1 MRRLTIFALMGIFGL
16 VSCAAPTAPTED
28 PTATAT
34 GVTEVPTLAPTE
46 QATKSP
52 TTPAAEEPTATP
64 GPTPASEATPTPR
77 VAFEPVVGLEP
88 VAEGLGAPVD
98 LMPPG
103 DGSGR
108 LFIVDQIGVI
118 RILTAEGQL
127 LDEPFLDVRDRMVGL
142 RSGYDER
149 GLLGLAFHP
158 DFAENGLFYVYYSAP
173 LSPEAPQGWNHTSYL
188 SRFGVSETDENAADS
203 GSEQVILRVHQP
215 QSNHDGGKIAF
226 GPDRMLYVALG
237 DGGGG
242 NDVGTGHVEDWY
254 EANRGGNGQD
264 VTDNLLGSVLRI
276 DVDGG
281 DPYAVPED
289 NPFVGRQGLD
299 EIWAYGF
306 RNPYRFS
313 FDAEGDHELLVAD
326 AGQNLWEEVSLV
338 TKGGN
343 YGWNVKEG
351 SHCFSPAT
359 PNEPPEAC
367 PETDPEGRPLID
379 PIIEY
384 QNANAADGLG
394 LAVVGG
400 HVYRGDALPGFEGR
414 YVFGDWS
421 RSFSQGDGTL
431 FVATR
436 PEAQGS
442 MWQFE
447 ELQIATSDD
456 GRLGAFLLALG
467 QDARYE
473 LYALTS
479 QTPGPTPEGGRIYRI
494 VKAE

>member
-1 MRRLTIFALMGIFGL
+1 
-16 VSCAAPTAPTED
+16 
-28 PTATAT
+28 
-34 GVTEVPTLAPTE
+34 
-46 QATKSP
+46 
-52 TTPAAEEPTATP
+52 
-64 GPTPASEATPTPR
+64 
-77 VAFEPVVGLEP
+77 AFEPVVGLEP

-127 LDEPFLDVRDRMVGL
+127 LDEPFLDIRDRMIGL
-142 RSGYDER
+142 RSRYDER

-158 DFAENGLFYVYYSAP
+158 DFRENGRFYVYYSAP
-173 LSPEAPQGWNHTSYL
+173 LSPEAPQGWNHTSHL
-188 SRFGVSETDENAADS
+188 SRFTVSETDENAADF

-226 GPDRMLYVALG
+226 GPDGMLYVALG

-289 NPFVGRQGLD
+289 NPFVGREGLD

-384 QNANAADGLG
+384 RNANAADGLG

-400 HVYRGDALPGFEGR
+400 HVYRGDALPGFEAR

-421 RSFSQGDGTL
+421 RSFSQGDGSL
-431 FVATR
+431 FVASR
-436 PEAQGS
+436 LEAQGS

-447 ELQIATSDD
+447 ELHIATSDD
-456 GRLGAFLLALG
+456 GRLGEFLLALG